1 MTFLQRLA
9 DIGRASGRG
18 LALGWQRLLCALTNF
33 RRWLRRKQLPDY
45 VLFMLDQELL
55 EREPHTPW
63 WQEYIPGRKAPLSI
77 EFLTMAL
84 ERIAGDPT
92 VKGVIFLGKSPALS
106 LAQAQSLALLFQR
119 FRQWDQAQRSDN
131 AAPAKRLLFHLEQI
145 TTPLY
150 VAACAADHIYVTPL
164 TTWDVL
170 GLRTTPTFFKHTLD
184 KLGIVMDVVRVSPWK
199 SAVDQ
204 FSHATMSPE
213 QKEQLT
219 WLLDSWYGDIVEA
232 IHTSRHLSPEA
243 VRTIIDG
250 APWSASEA
258 QAHGLI
264 DAIAYEDELL
274 TLLGSAA
281 QPAKIQY
288 YAKARKLLLRRP
300 RLYHAKQI
308 GVISLCGAIMPGE
321 SQSLPVPLPILGK
334 ESLGST
340 TAQQQI
346 RNARQKEEIA
356 AVVVHVDSP
365 GGSALASDLIWR
377 ELYLLNQEK
386 PVVIYMGDVAAS
398 GGYYIAAPGRKVV
411 AQRATLTGSIG
422 VIIAKA
428 VTAGAYAKIAAN
440 RQLIQRGANADLYDD
455 QQAWVGEQRVK
466 VEASVFHVY
475 NTFKARVADGRKL
488 VYETLDTIANGRVWT
503 GSQALAHGLVDELGD
518 FQHAVEV
525 ACRLADLPTDGA
537 VRLQRI
543 TAEKEK
549 LLAQPLAVASAALGL
564 PFLHQ
569 TGAFVTQ
576 VITGD
581 ANAFL
586 HQDHHWL
593 LAEGLPKI
601 R

>member
-1 MTFLQRLA
+1 MSFLQRLA
-9 DIGRASGRG
+9 QVSHTGSRG
-18 LALGWQRLLCALTNF
+18 LALSWQRLVCGLANL
-33 RRWLRRKQLPDY
+33 RRRLRRKQLPNY
-45 VLFMLDQELL
+45 VLFVLDQELL

-77 EFLTMAL
+77 EFLTAAL

-92 VKGVIFLGKSPALS
+92 VKGVIFLGKSPTLS
-106 LAQAQSLALLFQR
+106 LAQALSLATLFQR
-119 FRQWDQAQRSDN
+119 FRQWDQIQRSDET
-131 AAPAKRLLFHLEQI
+131 APAKRIIFHLEQV

-150 VAACAADHIYVTPL
+150 VAACAADQIYVTPL

-170 GLRTTPTFFKHTLD
+170 GLRTSPTFFKQTLAQ
-184 KLGIVMDVVRVSPWK
+184 LGIVMDVVRVSPWK

-204 FSHATMSPE
+204 FSHDAMSPE
-213 QKEQLT
+213 QEEQLS

-232 IHTSRHLSPEA
+232 IHQGRRLPAETVQA
-243 VRTIIDG
+243 VIDG

-258 QAHGLI
+258 QERGLI
-264 DAIAYEDELL
+264 DAIAYEDELP
-274 TLLGSAA
+274 TLLGSTPE
-281 QPAKIQY
+281 PAKIQHY
-288 YAKARKLLLRRP
+288 DKARKLLLRRP

-321 SQSLPVPLPILGK
+321 NQSRPVPLPIFGK
-334 ESLGST
+334 ESLGSA

-346 RNARQKEEIA
+346 RQAREKEEIA

-440 RQLIQRGANADLYDD
+440 RQLIRRGANADLYDD
-455 QQAWVGEQRVK
+455 QHAWVGEQRAK
-466 VEASVFHVY
+466 VEAGVFQVY
-475 NTFKARVADGRKL
+475 NTFKVRVATGRKL

-503 GSQALAHGLVDELGD
+503 GAQALTHGLVDELGD
-518 FQHAVEV
+518 FQRAVEI
-525 ACRLADLPTDGA
+525 ACGLADLPIDGT

-549 LLAQPLAVASAALGL
+549 LLAQPLAAVSTALGL
-564 PFLHQ
+564 PILRQ
-569 TGAFVTQ
+569 TSQFVAT
-576 VITGD
+576 VITD
-581 ANAFL
+581 DPNAFL
-586 HQDHHWL
+586 QQDHHWL